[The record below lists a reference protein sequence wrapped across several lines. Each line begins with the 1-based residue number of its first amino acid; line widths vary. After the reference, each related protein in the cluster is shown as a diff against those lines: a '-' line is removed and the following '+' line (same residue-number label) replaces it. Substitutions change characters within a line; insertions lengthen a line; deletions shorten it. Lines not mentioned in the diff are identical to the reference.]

1 MASHVSYRSFAEL
14 ADFWHD
20 ESVPGAVNLDA
31 ARETRVMDIKPEM
44 FGFISM
50 GLGEEYSRV
59 QEEAL
64 AHLGACHIRWPG
76 GTLSE
81 TGIIDERGIVRQSG
95 SGELFYD
102 LAYDDLIA
110 DSQLTEGSWGLSKM
124 LELARETTGS
134 FQLILPTIR
143 YVGDE
148 DKCREDVRRFLEKLL
163 VQQAF
168 GELPD
173 NLVID
178 IGNEGLAW
186 KSQRDYAVVSA
197 WILDEVGSFR
207 DRNPALS
214 DAFKISLQAGWSEEA
229 TKKLVSSYS
238 TQLDETGLT
247 EKELRGALAEV
258 DVLRAH
264 LLSKSYLDAERAE
277 DYSRGAGDVAP
288 LIEMLRD
295 ARHFMGDNRDVL
307 LNISAWSVSSGSGR
321 EAPSLSAAASCI
333 ALFAS
338 MNELGASMSSAW
350 GVRDTGPEAVNLT
363 YVNSNG
369 SIAFT
374 HAAEAYRLMAES
386 LVGTKLLD
394 TGNYSKSD
402 IEKEPYFVKAY
413 ADDIKVVFFVTAGR
427 GGVQDVKI
435 RLDDFGE
442 IGKVFGTRLGTVDD
456 NGRFGDLYDTP
467 SVGDTTV
474 SIQGNTLSF
483 QTSQLHE
490 VVRIVVYHEPQRAE
504 TGITGSRGSDNLI
517 LPRASVTTHA
527 WSGNDTIISGGG
539 RADVICGA
547 GNDVFYGGEV
557 TDTAY
562 GGTGSDRIYGN
573 SGADN
578 LFGMKGNDTIHGGRG
593 ADYLSGGA
601 GHDRIFADSN
611 GENGKTGPHLPS
623 AGDTIYGG
631 AGRDLIYGSGS
642 NDLVYGGT
650 GDDRINSGAGQD
662 KIFGGSGNDTI
673 SGGIGKD
680 YLYGGH
686 GHDIFVFRD
695 EGDSLRRHV
704 DRDTIVDFQ
713 GGIDLIDIR
722 SISDDSES
730 SLVVRAARAFSG
742 VENEVIFFQTQDGNA
757 LICADFDGDYTTD
770 FSIKVISSVIELSD
784 FLY

>member
-1 MASHVSYRSFAEL
+1 MPRHVSYKAFAEL
-14 ADFWHD
+14 AEFWHD
-20 ESVPGAVNLDA
+20 ESISGAASGNA
-31 ARETRVMDIKPEM
+31 SRETSVMGVKPEM
-44 FGFISM
+44 FGFIAM
-50 GLGEEYSRV
+50 GLGEEYGKV
-59 QEEAL
+59 QEDAL
-64 AHLGACHIRWPG
+64 AHLGASHIRWPG

-81 TGIIDERGIVRQSG
+81 TGIIDERGFVRQSG
-95 SGELFYD
+95 SGERFYD
-102 LAYDDLIA
+102 LSYDDLIA
-110 DSQLTEGSWGLSKM
+110 DSQVTEGSWGLSKM
-124 LELARETTGS
+124 LELARETTDS
-134 FQLILPTIR
+134 FQMILPTIR

-148 DKCREDVRRFLEKLL
+148 ASCREDVRKFLYKLL
-163 VQQAF
+163 AQRAF
-168 GELPD
+168 GELPG

-186 KSQRDYAVVSA
+186 KSQKDYAVVSA

-207 DRNPALS
+207 DRNPELA
-214 DAFKISLQAGWSEEA
+214 DTFKISLQAGWSEEA
-229 TKKLVSSYS
+229 TQRLVDSYS
-238 TQLDETGLT
+238 NQLRKTGLT
-247 EKELRGALAEV
+247 EKGLRDALAEV

-288 LIEMLRD
+288 LIEMLRN
-295 ARHFMGDNRDVL
+295 ARHGAGDHTDVL
-307 LNISAWSVSSGSGR
+307 LNISAWSVSGGGR
-321 EAPSLSAAASCI
+321 WNSPSLSAAGSSI

-350 GVRDTGPEAVNLT
+350 GVRDTGPEGVNLT
-363 YVNSNG
+363 YVDSNG
-369 SIAFT
+369 NTVFT

-394 TGNYSKSD
+394 TGNYSKSE

-435 RLDDFGE
+435 RLDDFGK

-456 NGRFGDLYDTP
+456 NGRLGDLYDRP

-474 SIQGNTLSF
+474 AIQGNTLSF
-483 QTSQLHE
+483 QMNQLHE
-490 VVRIVVYHEPQRAE
+490 VVRIIVYHEPQSAE

-527 WSGNDTIISGGG
+527 LSGNDTIISGGG
-539 RADVICGA
+539 RADVLCGA

-573 SGADN
+573 GGSDS
-578 LFGMKGNDTIHGGRG
+578 LVGMKGNDTIQGGRG

-611 GENGKTGPHLPS
+611 VENGKTVSHLPS
-623 AGDTIYGG
+623 SGDTIYGG
-631 AGRDLIYGSGS
+631 SGRDLIYGSGS
-642 NDLVYGGT
+642 SDLIFGGT
-650 GDDRINSGAGQD
+650 GDDRINSGADQD
-662 KIFGGSGNDTI
+662 KVFGGSGNDTV
-673 SGGIGKD
+673 SGGTGKD

-686 GHDIFVFRD
+686 GNDIFIFRD
-695 EGDSLRRHV
+695 EGDSLRQHA
-704 DRDTIVDFQ
+704 DRDTIMDFDK
-713 GGIDLIDIR
+713 GIDLIDIR
-722 SISDDSES
+722 SICEGREA
-730 SLVVRAARAFSG
+730 SLTVRAARTFSG
-742 VENEVIFFQTQDGNA
+742 SENEVIFFQTQDGNA
-757 LICADFDGDYTTD
+757 LICADFDGDHSAD
-770 FSIKVISSVIELSD
+770 FSIKVLNSIIEQSDIS
-784 FLY
+784 Y